1 MTVIKSA
8 ENLLLLDGVCPSD
21 EAELLLQY
29 LADNPQATVDLRS
42 CEAAHTAVV
51 QVLMA
56 ARPKVLGPPA
66 SDTPLRRW
74 VYPALIAI

>member
-8 ENLLLLDGVCPSD
+8 ENLLLLDGACPSD
-21 EAELLLQY
+21 EAELLLRY
-29 LADNPQATVDLRS
+29 LTENPQATVDLRG

-51 QVLMA
+51 QVLLA
-56 ARPKVLGPPA
+56 AKPKVLGPPA
-66 SDTPLRRW
+66 RDTPLRHW